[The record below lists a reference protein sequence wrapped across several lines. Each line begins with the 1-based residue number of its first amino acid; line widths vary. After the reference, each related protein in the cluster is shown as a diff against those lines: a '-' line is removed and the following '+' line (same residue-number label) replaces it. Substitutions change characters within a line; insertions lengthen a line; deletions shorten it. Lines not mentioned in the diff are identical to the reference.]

1 MKVGSDAA
9 DTLKKQSELQQIPF
23 ANLLWIYMAEDMMQR
38 FYQSSYKEILWL
50 ENDEFLEER
59 EDLTRAERQIRFLYK
74 QSERSWPE
82 EKLVPG
88 QKLSIPMMAHL
99 IEEVFG
105 EKNVQQI
112 RWRWDI
118 AQKSADYEVHLTG
131 NYKEME
137 VPFVLGFH
145 TITTENIHPVSRE
158 RKYLAIKGKGISYLT
173 YSLESQISLDLYEI
187 MAKLELIQDM
197 GCYYR
202 TYEILCTQSLSGRY
216 VIDELQ
222 RLTEKQIKVRKE
234 TRIAQIAGYAEYGY
248 MCKRWERYL
257 RSQGATAVPWAEAL
271 ARILTFLEPLW
282 HCLCTNEIFFDDW
295 MPELGRFLG

>member
-1 MKVGSDAA
+1 MKVGSDTA

-105 EKNVQQI
+105 EKNG
-112 RWRWDI
+112 
-118 AQKSADYEVHLTG
+118 S
-131 NYKEME
+131 
-137 VPFVLGFH
+137 P
-145 TITTENIHPVSRE
+145 
-158 RKYLAIKGKGISYLT
+158 
-173 YSLESQISLDLYEI
+173 
-187 MAKLELIQDM
+187 
-197 GCYYR
+197 
-202 TYEILCTQSLSGRY
+202 
-216 VIDELQ
+216 
-222 RLTEKQIKVRKE
+222 
-234 TRIAQIAGYAEYGY
+234 
-248 MCKRWERYL
+248 
-257 RSQGATAVPWAEAL
+257 
-271 ARILTFLEPLW
+271 
-282 HCLCTNEIFFDDW
+282 
-295 MPELGRFLG
+295 

>member
-1 MKVGSDAA
+1 
-9 DTLKKQSELQQIPF
+9 
-23 ANLLWIYMAEDMMQR
+23 MQR

-118 AQKSADYEVHLTG
+118 AQKSAKLQGHGSTVCTWFSYDHYGEHSSGFPGAKVSG
-131 NYKEME
+131 NQ
-137 VPFVLGFH
+137 
-145 TITTENIHPVSRE
+145 
-158 RKYLAIKGKGISYLT
+158 RKRNFISY
-173 YSLESQISLDLYEI
+173 
-187 MAKLELIQDM
+187 
-197 GCYYR
+197 
-202 TYEILCTQSLSGRY
+202 
-216 VIDELQ
+216 
-222 RLTEKQIKVRKE
+222 
-234 TRIAQIAGYAEYGY
+234 
-248 MCKRWERYL
+248 
-257 RSQGATAVPWAEAL
+257 
-271 ARILTFLEPLW
+271 
-282 HCLCTNEIFFDDW
+282 IFPGKPDQ
-295 MPELGRFLG
+295 PGSV

>member
-1 MKVGSDAA
+1 MKVGSDTA

-131 NYKEME
+131 NYKDME

-158 RKYLAIKGKGISYLT
+158 RKYLAIKGARSAWICMKSW
-173 YSLESQISLDLYEI
+173 
-187 MAKLELIQDM
+187 
-197 GCYYR
+197 
-202 TYEILCTQSLSGRY
+202 QS
-216 VIDELQ
+216 
-222 RLTEKQIKVRKE
+222 
-234 TRIAQIAGYAEYGY
+234 
-248 MCKRWERYL
+248 W
-257 RSQGATAVPWAEAL
+257 
-271 ARILTFLEPLW
+271 
-282 HCLCTNEIFFDDW
+282 N
-295 MPELGRFLG
+295 

>member
-118 AQKSADYEVHLTG
+118 AQKSADCNG
-131 NYKEME
+131 R
-137 VPFVLGFH
+137 
-145 TITTENIHPVSRE
+145 S
-158 RKYLAIKGKGISYLT
+158 A
-173 YSLESQISLDLYEI
+173 
-187 MAKLELIQDM
+187 
-197 GCYYR
+197 
-202 TYEILCTQSLSGRY
+202 EILISSVFSAHGCDKISRSGRAARRAS
-216 VIDELQ
+216 Q
-222 RLTEKQIKVRKE
+222 S
-234 TRIAQIAGYAEYGY
+234 G
-248 MCKRWERYL
+248 
-257 RSQGATAVPWAEAL
+257 SQGSP
-271 ARILTFLEPLW
+271 
-282 HCLCTNEIFFDDW
+282 
-295 MPELGRFLG
+295 